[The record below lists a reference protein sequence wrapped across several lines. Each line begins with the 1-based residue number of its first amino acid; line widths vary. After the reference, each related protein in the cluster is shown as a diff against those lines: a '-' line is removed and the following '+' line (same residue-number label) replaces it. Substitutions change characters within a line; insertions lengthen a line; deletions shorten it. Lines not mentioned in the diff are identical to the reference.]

1 MEAVAQAAPAKVPVP
16 RRAWAILAVVF
27 VASITAPMD
36 MFKVPPLAGELIGTF
51 GLDPATI
58 GWLMSIFSVM
68 GIILAFPAAGIMKR
82 FGMKTTGVI
91 ALASVIAGSALGAV
105 ATTMPVML
113 TSRFIEG
120 ISMGLISVM
129 APAAIS
135 EWFPRHKR
143 GLALGIWGFW
153 VPFANVI
160 VFNTAPALSAALG
173 GWRMVWWAIVVFAV
187 VALILFLIVFK
198 MPEVPVDP
206 DEQANAAPGKNNWK
220 ALINP
225 SIWILGFAFLIFNIV
240 QNGTIN
246 TFYPMFLESVGY
258 PNATSSSIASVITLL
273 AIPGCVF
280 AGWISDV
287 LKTRKWVIIAGFVV
301 VAVSMWF
308 AFDFT
313 TTDTW
318 QMWFAIVL
326 CGFLGPLVTTCVFA
340 AAPEIMGAQEAGLG
354 MAVVAFGQN
363 IGAMVG
369 GVALG
374 YVATDLG
381 WAMGSH
387 VLLLPL
393 LAIGLIATLF
403 IKIR

>member
-1 MEAVAQAAPAKVPVP
+1 MEAVSHAAPTKVPVP
-16 RRAWAILAVVF
+16 PRAWAVLVVVF
-27 VASITAPMD
+27 IASITAPMD
-36 MFKVPPLAGELIGTF
+36 MFKVPPLAGELIMTF
-51 GLDPATI
+51 GLDPSTI

-68 GIILAFPAAGIMKR
+68 GIVLAFPAAGVMKR
-82 FGMKTTGVI
+82 FGMKVTGIV
-91 ALASVIAGSALGAV
+91 ALASVIIGSALGAV
-105 ATTMPVML
+105 SETMTLML
-113 TSRFIEG
+113 ISRFIEG
-120 ISMGLISVM
+120 ISMGLMTVM

-173 GWRMVWWAIVVFAV
+173 GWRMVWWAIVIFSI
-187 VALILFLIVFK
+187 VALILFLAVFK
-198 MPEVPVDP
+198 MPASPVDP
-206 DEQANAAPGKNNWK
+206 EEVAGEAPKKSNWK
-220 ALINP
+220 SLLNP
-225 SIWILGFAFLIFNIV
+225 NIWILGFAFLVFNIV

-258 PNATSSSIASVITLL
+258 PNATAASIASVITLL

-280 AGWISDV
+280 AGWISDI
-287 LKTRKWVIIAGFVV
+287 LKTRKWVIVAGFIVI
-301 VAVSMWF
+301 AVSMWF

-318 QMWFAIVL
+318 QMWFAIIL

-340 AAPEIMGAQEAGLG
+340 TAPEIMGQKEAGMG

-374 YVATDLG
+374 YVATTMG
-381 WAMGSH
+381 WAAGSH
-387 VLLLPL
+387 ALLLPL